1 MVPILAVHR
10 VMRMPSFRSPDDLLR
25 SLGLQRRRSAMNYV
39 MPTLGVLGV
48 GAVLGASLGL
58 LFTTRRGAQV
68 RRSVRHAARRAV
80 GRPTPTVAEAL
91 DEARDSEYA
100 HADYGV
106 RVGAAKA

>member
-1 MVPILAVHR
+1 MSSSDTAAAALPI
-10 VMRMPSFRSPDDLLR
+10 
-25 SLGLQRRRSAMNYV
+25 SLTPAQRAHRRSV
-39 MPTLGVLGV
+39 VFLRWLRRIHLWV
-48 GAVLGASLGL
+48 GLWGASLGL